1 MGPNTGGI
9 LNADCAMTLPQKAR
23 SNRLPEVYRRVFL
36 STIDPAR
43 LTAAN
48 INPTTLLATD
58 YLNHFNEASMMLE
71 MLPEIPDCITDLV
84 QWRPLTYAE
93 HFAESN
99 FKDRELAI
107 AAHELADPD
116 ARRRLDE
123 LADEMNAILAST
135 IDAVLDSTPL
145 HAATVIKATSQRLRL
160 LVAQA
165 AAVINGSGLTVV
177 TDADADAPQA
187 AVDALFES

>member
-1 MGPNTGGI
+1 MRPNTGGI

-23 SNRLPEVYRRVFL
+23 SNRPPEVYRRVFL

-43 LTAAN
+43 LIAAN

-93 HFAESN
+93 HFTESN

-123 LADEMNAILAST
+123 LADEMKPFWDRPSMRCWT
-135 IDAVLDSTPL
+135 QPRSTPRPL
-145 HAATVIKATSQRLRL
+145 SSRRRSGCGCWLPRPPRSSM
-160 LVAQA
+160 A
-165 AAVINGSGLTVV
+165 AA
-177 TDADADAPQA
+177 
-187 AVDALFES
+187 